1 MNDLINQPDAP
12 RLIYGLRDTGYS
24 FNTAAADIIDNSVA
38 ANASNVNV
46 TIEIVEDGRKFVCF
60 GDDGD
65 GMDADMLFSAMR
77 YGAPARANL
86 ASLGKFGLGLKTASS
101 SVCLRFTVISRR
113 TPDSDFAKLAWDLE
127 HVEAQNQWEMLRE
140 AVTEDEHE
148 LFDELCGDKGT
159 LVIWSKCDRLLSKE
173 YDDPGGAREQA
184 AVRRLGDKLKE
195 HVALIYYRFLDGND
209 DRERDITISV
219 NGDPVAPWNP
229 FYPDKADQVLSG
241 AQQKLEIELEDG
253 STEIA
258 YIRAWILPNR
268 RDLTGDEQKIAKI
281 TNRGQGFYIHREGR
295 VIQQGGWLGV
305 FGAVE
310 PHTSLLRVEFD
321 FSHKLDEAF
330 KVDVKKSKILF
341 DPALEEAL
349 KTLLQPTYREAGN
362 RYRRKEKDAA
372 VERGVDH
379 GSSNKAIG
387 NTPSTK
393 KPAVQSAD
401 PSQKIATLANNRGPS
416 IKLRVPVDT
425 HVNPDS
431 IHVEA
436 VETITSGDLWEPAM
450 RSDAE
455 TGFVPGVRIN
465 KHHDFYLKIYQR
477 AAASGYAV
485 EGMDLLLWAF
495 AVAEQN
501 NANEDL
507 EPIFEDIRNEIS
519 TNLKKLLREV
529 PMPDDD
535 DITDENGEDGEED
548 ASG

>member
-1 MNDLINQPDAP
+1 MSDLINQPDAP

-24 FNTAAADIIDNSVA
+24 FNTAAADIIDNSIA
-38 ANASNVNV
+38 ANATEVNV
-46 TIEIVEDGRKFVCF
+46 RIELAEDGRKFVCF
-60 GDDGD
+60 GDNGD
-65 GMDADMLFSAMR
+65 GMESAMLFDAMR

-101 SVCLRFTVISRR
+101 SVCVRFTVISRQS
-113 TPDSDFAKLAWDLE
+113 DKDDFAKLAWDLE
-127 HVEAQNQWEMLRE
+127 HVEERNQWEMLRE
-140 AVTEDEHE
+140 EMTADDYE
-148 LFDELCGDKGT
+148 LFEELCGDKGT
-159 LVIWSKCDRLLSKE
+159 LVVWSKCDRLLSKE

-184 AVRRLGDKLKE
+184 AIRRLGERLID
-195 HVALIYYRFLDGND
+195 HVALIYYRFLDESD
-209 DRERDITISV
+209 DRQRNVSISV
-219 NGDPVAPWNP
+219 NGEPVKPWNP
-229 FYPDKADQVLSG
+229 FYPEKAEQVLSPE
-241 AQQKLEIELEDG
+241 QQKLEIVMEDG
-253 STEIA
+253 MVETA
-258 YIRAWILPNR
+258 HIRAWILPNR
-268 RDLTGDEQKIAKI
+268 RDLTKDEQKIANI

-321 FSHKLDEAF
+321 FTHELDEAF

-362 RYRRKEKDAA
+362 RYRRKEKAAA
-372 VERGVDH
+372 VERGVNH
-379 GSSNKAIG
+379 GSSNIAIG

-393 KPAVQSAD
+393 KPDVQSAD
-401 PSQKIATLANNRGPS
+401 PTGKTAMLSNNRGAS

-425 HVNPDS
+425 NVNPES

-436 VETITSGDLWEPAM
+436 VETIMSGDLWEPAM

-455 TGFVPGVRIN
+455 SGFVPGVRIN

-519 TNLKKLLREV
+519 TNLKKLLRDV
-529 PMPDDD
+529 PLPDNGDLN
-535 DITDENGEDGEED
+535 DIGDEEEN
-548 ASG
+548 